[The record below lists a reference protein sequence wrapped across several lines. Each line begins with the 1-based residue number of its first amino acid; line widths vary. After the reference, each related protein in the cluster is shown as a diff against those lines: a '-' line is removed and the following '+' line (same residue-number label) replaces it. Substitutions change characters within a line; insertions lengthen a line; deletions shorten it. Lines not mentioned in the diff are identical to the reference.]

1 MKTRF
6 SLVATILPVPFA
18 LITPT
23 AAKAG
28 EMPKIA
34 KVEVMANPVC
44 RRVKR
49 RHYSTYDSTTG
60 TYFAGHEGLHV
71 RYVGLAA
78 FTFIHVA
85 RQGGGAKRQ
94 ENRSSV
100 EDHPR
105 LGCAQP
111 SLQPASQPMS
121 DGVPR
126 NTWPQPK

>member
-78 FTFIHVA
+78 FTFIHSRVRA
-85 RQGGGAKRQ
+85 VV
-94 ENRSSV
+94 RSV
-100 EDHPR
+100 RRIEALLR
-105 LGCAQP
+105 IILLGLCATQ
-111 SLQPASQPMS
+111 LAACIAAYAMACL
-121 DGVPR
+121 R